1 MNEQPVYII
10 TVTPT
15 PDPDLKRTPEMRL
28 RAALKALLRGYS
40 LRCISVAEQKPPTRK
55 EL

>member
-1 MNEQPVYII
+1 MKEQPIYII

-40 LRCISVAEQKPPTRK
+40 LRCLSVTEQQPTRK